1 MTETIENL
9 RDFNYYKLKTHQH
22 VLVEYIWIDGTGER
36 LRSKTKVYLTPVTK
50 LSDIEWWT
58 YDGSSTE

>member
-9 RDFNYYKLKTHQH
+9 RDFNYYKLNTHKH

-36 LRSKTKVYLTPVTK
+36 LRSKTKVY
-50 LSDIEWWT
+50 
-58 YDGSSTE
+58 